1 MINAD
6 ALNEILPKGES
17 LTVEFKSD
25 RKQISDSEIYENVV
39 ALANTEGGVM
49 FIGIEDDGAVT
60 GAKPRHGKST
70 DSLKLQSAIFNNTVP
85 HLNTQIS
92 CFLFDDNDIIAIEVT
107 AYPEACATS
116 TGKSL
121 RRVIGTDG
129 KPQVLPFFPHEH
141 RSRRV
146 DLGLLD
152 FSAQPVEA
160 SNFDDLDPLEFD
172 RLRKI
177 ISSLHGD
184 NNLLKLS
191 NTEIAKALRLVE
203 TQDQK
208 IVPNVAGLLLL
219 GKEAPLQKLMP
230 THAVHFQ
237 VIDAKGDVK
246 VNDTFRTGL
255 LKIISEIEARFAVR
269 NEEREVNVGLFRLP
283 IPDYSL
289 IGFREAVN
297 NALLHRDYS
306 RLDSV
311 YIQWHSD
318 HILISNPGSFPPG
331 IMTSNILVH
340 EPKPRNP
347 RLAEA
352 FKRVGLIEQTGR
364 GVDKIFLGQLRYGR
378 PVPDYTRSDSTGVR
392 VVIRGGKSSLE
403 FAAFVYKEE
412 KDNRPL
418 TLDELLVLNTVSYER
433 RIDSSAVS
441 VLIQKSQADARAVL
455 EGLLEK
461 GFIEAKGERRGRV
474 YHLSSSLYRA
484 FGKKEDYIRVRG
496 VASHK
501 HEALILEYVEAHK
514 RIERKHVMEL
524 CGLSGVQASRILKKM
539 VLNKKLQAKGSPP
552 RWVYYVKMK

>member
-1 MINAD
+1 MT
-6 ALNEILPKGES
+6 LNELEKLIGAGEN

-25 RKQISDSEIYENVV
+25 RQQLSDNDIYENIV
-39 ALANTEGGVM
+39 ALANTEGGRLI
-49 FIGIEDDGAVT
+49 IGVEDDGKIT
-60 GAKPRHGKST
+60 GAKPRHGKET
-70 DSLKLQSAIFNNTVP
+70 DPLKLQSAIFNNTVS
-85 HLNTQIS
+85 HINTRIS
-92 CFLFDDNDIIAIEVT
+92 CFLIDEKGLIAIEVD
-107 AYPEACATS
+107 ACPEICATS

-121 RRVIGTDG
+121 RRVIGPDG

-152 FSAQPVEA
+152 FSSQPVEG
-160 SNFDDLDPLEFD
+160 SSFEDLDSLEFD
-172 RLRKI
+172 RLRKVI
-177 ISSLHGD
+177 GSLHGD
-184 NNLLKLS
+184 ENLLKLN

-203 TQDQK
+203 TQGQK
-208 IVPNVAGLLLL
+208 IIPNVAGLLLL
-219 GKEAPLQKLMP
+219 GKESSLQKFMP
-230 THAVHFQ
+230 TQAVHFQ

-246 VNDTFRTGL
+246 VNDTFRVGL
-255 LKIISEIEARFAVR
+255 LKIISEIESRFAVR

-289 IGFREAVN
+289 IGFREAIN

-311 YIQWHSD
+311 YIQWYSD
-318 HILISNPGSFPPG
+318 HILISSPGSFPPG
-331 IMTSNILVH
+331 ITTANILVH
-340 EPKPRNP
+340 EPKPRNL

-378 PVPDYTRSDSTGVR
+378 PIPDYSRSDSTGVR

-433 RIDSSAVS
+433 RIDSSGVS
-441 VLIQKSQADARAVL
+441 LLIQKSPADARSVL

-461 GFIEAKGERRGRV
+461 GFIEAKGEKRGRV
-474 YHLSSSLYRA
+474 YHLSSALYRA

-539 VLNKKLQAKGSPP
+539 VLNKKLQVKGSPP
-552 RWVYYVKMK
+552 RWVYYVKPR